1 MNFGLFQPFYW
12 LYLVGTL
19 SFIGLLAFA
28 YQLSRRRYSANCTI
42 DCWFCSQPVTV
53 PRGTE
58 NSFTCNF
65 CDQYNGFTE
74 DGGYNKLIASQFDTA
89 PPSRNFRSSYG
100 NFTSDSDILCTAC
113 SLKQSKIVK
122 KLADFEPQCQENWD
136 AELKEFRDRLE
147 QMYPLCIECLLRSK
161 NRIREVDKAL
171 LPTFLEWW
179 NKFRNNYTPD
189 SPLHVAPN
197 CPQILNCN
205 DRILLPSSIWFL
217 ARLCSAFCYLA
228 LVVGPFVTC
237 LIDQHCAV
245 HTQRQIT
252 ILDWLVAHLKP
263 KQLRVYVQP
272 YCESLFTWSTF
283 FELSLLER
291 FWFTLLLF
299 VLQATLVFASWSVYT
314 SGQSRR
320 RSRTSPLILLLDVS
334 LLLFVANFLIFSIS
348 SIFLSPA
355 ETHDS
360 NMVRVYGYVI
370 IAIVLIPLIL
380 SVCSSVTAW
389 FTFCSTDLKTQ
400 QQALKHSW
408 PLGHSTYDNVSDYSI
423 RSGTRSTISCNV
435 NTPSSFR
442 AIEDNSI
449 PEFGSSFSISS
460 PKPYLRP
467 PILSWPPSQATA
479 FGSATAPVGPKIT
492 SIPTFRSIVSC
503 PHVRRDSCDGSDD
516 SLVTSVSRLMS
527 HPHPSRSHP
536 CGRGRKSRTRK
547 NKHHKHSGGLIRFFL
562 SLLFGRVETFADV
575 LSELICF
582 ANALLVGVVIYSVI
596 CLFVRLVNL

>member
-1 MNFGLFQPFYW
+1 MNLGFFQAFGYP
-12 LYLVGTL
+12 
-19 SFIGLLAFA
+19 
-28 YQLSRRRYSANCTI
+28 YSANCTV
-42 DCWFCSQPVTV
+42 DCWFCLQPVTV

-89 PPSRNFRSSYG
+89 SPNKNFRSSYG
-100 NFTSDSDILCTAC
+100 NFTSDSDILCSAC
-113 SLKQSKIVK
+113 SLKQNIIIK
-122 KLADFEPQCQENWD
+122 KLADFEPRCQENWN

-147 QMYPLCIECLLRSK
+147 QVYPLCTECLVRSK

-179 NKFRNNYTPD
+179 NKFRNNYTP
-189 SPLHVAPN
+189 SSQLHLASK
-197 CPQILNCN
+197 CPQVPNYSDGI
-205 DRILLPSSIWFL
+205 LPSSSVWLL
-217 ARLCSAFCYLA
+217 ARFCSAFCYLV
-228 LVVGPFVTC
+228 LVVGPLVTY

-245 HTQRQIT
+245 HTQQKIT
-252 ILDWLVAHLKP
+252 TLDWLMAHLKP
-263 KQLRVYVQP
+263 KQLQVYVQP
-272 YCESLFTWSTF
+272 YCESLLNWSTF
-283 FELSLLER
+283 LVLPLLEQ

-299 VLQATLVFASWSVYT
+299 VLQTILVFASWSAYT
-314 SGQSRR
+314 GKTRHLP
-320 RSRTSPLILLLDVS
+320 RTSPLVLLLDVS
-334 LLLFVANFLIFSIS
+334 LLLFVTNFLLFSVS

-355 ETHDS
+355 DTHDS

-370 IAIVLIPLIL
+370 IAIVLTPLLL
-380 SVCSSVTAW
+380 SVCSGVTAW
-389 FTFCSTDLKTQ
+389 FAFCSTNLKTQ
-400 QQALKHSW
+400 RQALKHSW
-408 PLGHSTYDNVSDYSI
+408 PLRHSTYSRVSDDSI
-423 RSGTRSTISCNV
+423 RSGTRSTLSYNV
-435 NTPSSFR
+435 DSTPSSFR
-442 AIEDNSI
+442 AIGNNSV

-479 FGSATAPVGPKIT
+479 FGSLTASVGPRT
-492 SIPTFRSIVSC
+492 TFIPTFRSVVSC
-503 PHVRRDSCDGSDD
+503 PQVLRDDCDGSDD

-527 HPHPSRSHP
+527 HPRPSRSNS

-547 NKHHKHSGGLIRFFL
+547 NRHRKHSGGLIRFFL

-596 CLFVRLVNL
+596 CLFMRLVNL